1 MYLSHYHLKTEPFQL
16 TPDPRFLQ
24 LAEAHRNALSI
35 LFQGVLRR
43 KGFLVLTGPVG
54 TGKTTLLH
62 AVMHI
67 LDDPSVSKTPLS
79 TAFVVNP
86 TLTREEFLEFI
97 LDEFEV
103 SCSSISKPRRLAALH
118 QMLLATQRRGSTA
131 VLVIDEAHLL
141 SAELLEEIRL
151 LSNTDSYQE
160 KLLQVVLSAQP
171 ELHAVLKAKEL
182 QALRQRVAGWCE
194 LRPLNLPETRAY
206 INERMHVAGLQGPS
220 PFVAAGVDKIFDHS
234 HGVPRLIN
242 LICDQCLI
250 VGAMARQPQID
261 EDIVEEALLAMGW
274 EIESSQRSKR
284 ESTLVS
290 GSAPVVPEPAAEFET
305 CVDMLIQSMKRRRV
319 TARV

>member
-1 MYLSHYHLKTEPFQL
+1 MYLSYYKLRTEPFQL

-35 LFQGVLRR
+35 LFQGVLMR

-67 LDDPSVSKTPLS
+67 LSNHSVSKTPLS

-103 SCSSISKPRRLAALH
+103 PCASTSKPRRLAALQ
-118 QMLLATQRRGSTA
+118 QMLLETQRRGSTA

-141 SAELLEEIRL
+141 TAELLEEIRL
-151 LSNTDSYQE
+151 LGNTDSYRE
-160 KLLQVVLSAQP
+160 KLLQVILSAQP
-171 ELHAVLKAKEL
+171 ELHTVLRGQE
-182 QALRQRVAGWCE
+182 QVALRQRIAGWCE
-194 LRPLNLPETRAY
+194 LRPLNLSETRAY
-206 INERMHVAGLQGPS
+206 ITERLHVAGLELTS
-220 PFVAAGVDKIFDHS
+220 PFSATAVDTIFGHS

-250 VGAMARQPQID
+250 LGATTGRTQID
-261 EDIVEEALLAMGW
+261 SHTVEEALTAMGW
-274 EIESSQRSKR
+274 EIEASDRSSGVPGPV
-284 ESTLVS
+284 LVS
-290 GSAPVVPEPAAEFET
+290 PSAVPENKVEFQS
-305 CVDMLIQSMKRRRV
+305 CVDLLIQSMKHRRV
-319 TARV
+319 TAR